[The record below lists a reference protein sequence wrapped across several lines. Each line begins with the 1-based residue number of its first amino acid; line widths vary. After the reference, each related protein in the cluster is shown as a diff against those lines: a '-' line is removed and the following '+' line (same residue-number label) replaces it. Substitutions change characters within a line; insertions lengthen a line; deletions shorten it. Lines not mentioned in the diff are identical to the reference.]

1 MFSGGVRTVKQK
13 ELKAAGADLA
23 EQMKEAALDAAG
35 LEETHSHF
43 WSNLGWMLVG
53 AGLGSLTTYMLDPDR
68 GRRRQAL
75 VRDQVVHARTV
86 VSKEVP
92 KKIRHAQNRIQGARH
107 DFSAPFTQD
116 SDAGA
121 PGNAGVGAQ
130 SPEWE
135 SKNNDDG
142 SLTAPTT

>member
-1 MFSGGVRTVKQK
+1 VKQK
-13 ELKAAGADLA
+13 ELKAAGAGLVAQVKD
-23 EQMKEAALDAAG
+23 AALDAAG
-35 LEETHSHF
+35 LEEKHSHF

-53 AGLGSLTTYMLDPDR
+53 AGLGSLTTYRLDPDR

-75 VRDQVVHARTV
+75 VRDQMVHARTV

-92 KKIRHAQNRIQGARH
+92 KQIRHAQNRIQGARH
-107 DFSAPFTQD
+107 EFSAPFTQD
-116 SDAGA
+116 SDTGTPGTAGA
-121 PGNAGVGAQ
+121 NAE

>member
-1 MFSGGVRTVKQK
+1 VKKK
-13 ELKAAGADLA
+13 ELQAAGADLA
-23 EQMKEAALDAAG
+23 AQAKDAALEAAG
-35 LEETHSHF
+35 LQEQQSHF
-43 WSNLGWMLVG
+43 WGNLGWLLVG

-75 VRDQVVHARTV
+75 MRDQVVHARTV

-92 KKIRHAQNRIQGARH
+92 KQIRHAQNRIQGARH

-116 SDAGA
+116 SGSGTPGTAGA
-121 PGNAGVGAQ
+121 DAE
-130 SPEWE
+130 SPDWE

-142 SLTAPTT
+142 SLTVPTT

>member
-1 MFSGGVRTVKQK
+1 MKQK
-13 ELKAAGADLA
+13 ELQAAGADLA
-23 EQMKEAALDAAG
+23 AQAKEAALEAAG
-35 LEETHSHF
+35 LEEKQSRF
-43 WSNLGWMLVG
+43 WPNLGWLLVG
-53 AGLGSLTTYMLDPDR
+53 AGLGSLTTYLLDPDR

-92 KKIRHAQNRIQGARH
+92 KQIRHAQNRLQGARH

-116 SDAGA
+116 SGSGTPGTAPADAE
-121 PGNAGVGAQ
+121 

-142 SLTAPTT
+142 SLTVPTT

>member
-1 MFSGGVRTVKQK
+1 VKQK

-23 EQMKEAALDAAG
+23 EQAKEAALDAAG
-35 LEETHSHF
+35 LQEKQSRF
-43 WSNLGWMLVG
+43 WGNFGWLLVG

-75 VRDQVVHARTV
+75 VRDQMAHARTV
-86 VSKEVP
+86 VGKEVP
-92 KKIRHAQNRIQGARH
+92 KQIRHAQNRIQGARH

-116 SDAGA
+116 SGKGTPETAADAE
-121 PGNAGVGAQ
+121 
-130 SPEWE
+130 SPYWYN
-135 SKNNDDG
+135 KNHDDG